1 MIKAFFSF
9 LLGAVVTVMLSLVL
23 VVGVIEYLAGC
34 GETYIDAEGQRH
46 QNECIIIGGR

>member
-1 MIKAFFSF
+1 MIKAFLSF
-9 LLGAVVTVMLSLVL
+9 LVGAVVMAMFSLVL

-34 GETYIDAEGQRH
+34 GETYIDAEGKRH